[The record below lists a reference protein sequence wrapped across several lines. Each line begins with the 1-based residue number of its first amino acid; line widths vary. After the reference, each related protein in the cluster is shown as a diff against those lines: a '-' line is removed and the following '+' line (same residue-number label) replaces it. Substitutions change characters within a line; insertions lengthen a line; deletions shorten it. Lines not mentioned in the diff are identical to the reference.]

1 MENVL
6 EIKDLTKNYKNFKLN
21 NISFTIEKGY
31 IMGLIGENG
40 AGKTT
45 IIKLIM
51 NLLNRDSGEIKVFEK
66 DNINFERE
74 IKEKIG
80 FVYDDCFY
88 YDNLSIK
95 DNGKMISNFYERWD
109 WKVFSNYLR
118 KFNLNEKQKVR
129 ELSKGMKM
137 KFAIAI
143 ALSHNAEFIIL
154 DEPTSGLDPV
164 MRRNVLDILQQVI
177 EDENVGILISSH
189 ITSDLEKI
197 ADYITYI
204 KNGNLIFSMA
214 TIDLEKEYKV
224 IKGNLSLLR
233 SIDRKL
239 IYGLR
244 ETPYGFEGIIRDVN
258 KIDHRIKQQIVIQK
272 ATIEE
277 IMVAINK
284 GVGK

>member
-1 MENVL
+1 MENIL
-6 EIKDLTKNYKNFKLN
+6 EIKNLTKEYKDFKLE
-21 NISFTIEKGY
+21 NISFTIEKGF
-31 IMGLIGENG
+31 IMGFIGENG

-45 IIKLIM
+45 TIKLIM
-51 NLLNRDSGEIKVFEK
+51 NLLKKDCGEIKVFGK
-66 DNINFERE
+66 DNMKYERE
-74 IKEKIG
+74 IKERIG

-88 YDNLSIK
+88 YENLSIR
-95 DNGKMISNFYERWD
+95 DNGKMISNFYKKWD
-109 WKVFSNYLR
+109 WKVFSDYLR
-118 KFNLNEKQKVR
+118 RFNLDEKQKVK

-143 ALSHNAEFIIL
+143 ALSHKAEFIIL

-164 MRRNVLDILQQVI
+164 MRRQVLDILQHVI

-204 KNGNLIFSMA
+204 KKGKLVFSMA
-214 TIDLEKEYKV
+214 TPDLEEEYKV
-224 IKGNLSLLR
+224 IKGSLDLLKG
-233 SIDRKL
+233 IDRRI

-258 KIDHRIKQQIVIQK
+258 KIDSRIRREIVIEK
-272 ATIEE
+272 PTIEE